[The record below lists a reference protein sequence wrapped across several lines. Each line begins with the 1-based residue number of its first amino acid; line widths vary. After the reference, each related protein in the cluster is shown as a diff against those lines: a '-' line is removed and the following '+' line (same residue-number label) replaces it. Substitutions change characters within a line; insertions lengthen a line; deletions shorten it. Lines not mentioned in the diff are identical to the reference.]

1 MSTYRELYAEGRR
14 RLRTA
19 GIDNADG
26 DARELLLHVTGMS
39 LNELLLAYDM
49 EPDVSDRR
57 KKEPKGDTS
66 DDTAQGHLTGFQSTG
81 GADSGTCGDITGS
94 YLHMI
99 DRRCSHVPLQ
109 YITHVQSFCGLDMYV
124 DERVLIPR
132 QDTEVLVERVLDI
145 YGRRETGA
153 REYAARGAHAG
164 EHGSGLGLLDLCTG
178 SGCIATALACLGSFD
193 KVYASDIS
201 ADALEVARRNAA
213 AHEADIIFAESD
225 MFDAIGAGHIG
236 YTAAGRKEPL
246 PERFD
251 VIVSNPPYI
260 PAAQVDMLDEE
271 VRGHEPRLA
280 LEGREDGLYYYRRI
294 AREAGRYL
302 NDGGRL
308 FLEIGCDQGAAVRG
322 LLEAVGSGGGFLC
335 EHGKISD
342 KMSDKMVDAPEGA
355 AERTDS
361 ASAGAARGYFDNVE
375 ITKDL
380 AGLDRVVSAIWRRT
394 DA

>member
-14 RLRTA
+14 RLRKA

-49 EPDVSDRR
+49 EPETSDRR
-57 KKEPKGDTS
+57 KKEPKVDTS
-66 DDTAQGHLTGFQSTG
+66 DDTAQGHLPGFQSTG
-81 GADSGTCGDITGS
+81 GADSGTCGDIAES
-94 YLHMI
+94 YLHVI
-99 DRRCSHVPLQ
+99 ELRCSHVPLQ
-109 YITHVQSFCGLDMYV
+109 YITRVQNFCGLDMYV

-132 QDTEVLVERVLDI
+132 QDTEILAERVLDI

-153 REYAARGAHAG
+153 REYAARGAYAG

-178 SGCIATALACLGSFD
+178 SGCIATVLACLGSFD

-213 AHEADIIFAESD
+213 AHKADIIFAESD

-236 YTAAGRKEPL
+236 YTAAGRKESL

-322 LLEAVGSGGGFLC
+322 LLEAAGASGELLC

-342 KMSDKMVDAPEGA
+342 KTSDKMAEAPEGA
-355 AERTDS
+355 AERTVRMS
-361 ASAGAARGYFDNVE
+361 AVSVCGYFDNIE